1 MRKLTLTDKGL
12 LRVVRRVQDLP
23 GQNLFQYLGNDG
35 TPCPVGSADVNAYI
49 KEATGEEFTAKH
61 FRTWSASAIALEHVA
76 LACKAGRKAKLTDV
90 LLPVAEALG
99 NTPAIARK
107 SYVHPRVL
115 ALCDAGLDT
124 ARLPRTTRWLSPTE
138 RALIALLDETGP
150 ALSKAA

>member
-1 MRKLTLTDKGL
+1 
-12 LRVVRRVQDLP
+12 VQDLP
-23 GQNLFQYLGNDG
+23 GQNLFQYLNDDG
-35 TPCPVGSADVNAYI
+35 KPCPVGSADVNAYI

-61 FRTWSASAIALEHVA
+61 FRTWSASAIALEQVA
-76 LACKAGRKAKLTDV
+76 AACKAGGKARLTDV

-107 SYVHPRVL
+107 SYVHPQVL
-115 ALCDAGLDT
+115 ALCETGVDA

-138 RALIALLDETGP
+138 RALIALLDETGA